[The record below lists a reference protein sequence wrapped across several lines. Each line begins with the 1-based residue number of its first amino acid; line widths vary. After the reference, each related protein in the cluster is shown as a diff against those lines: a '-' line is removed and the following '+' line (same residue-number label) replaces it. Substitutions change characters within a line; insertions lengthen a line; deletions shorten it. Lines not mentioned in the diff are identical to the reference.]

1 MLLTRVFGS
10 SADPE
15 KRLKALTVTSLTGAI
30 GVLLLLAITLYLV
43 FSEVVDNNARSAA
56 LDNST
61 NLANSSTS
69 QSEQINLV
77 SRDVDALDHDVDDL
91 KFDSRTSEDRM
102 RDLQRELDVLHDDFR
117 DLKRRVE

>member
-1 MLLTRVFGS
+1 MLLTTVFGG

-15 KRLKALTVTSLTGAI
+15 RRLKALTVTSLTGAI
-30 GVLLLLAITLYLV
+30 GVLVLLAVTLYLV